1 MIWTDDFSKKPT
13 GMSPGSRI
21 FFNFCDF
28 CFSWTMD
35 HALSYFENFDCQGGA
50 PGLPGLKGE
59 PGVLEQKGL
68 PGWTGEPEVPAS
80 GRHSN

>member
-1 MIWTDDFSKKPT
+1 
-13 GMSPGSRI
+13 
-21 FFNFCDF
+21 
-28 CFSWTMD
+28 MD